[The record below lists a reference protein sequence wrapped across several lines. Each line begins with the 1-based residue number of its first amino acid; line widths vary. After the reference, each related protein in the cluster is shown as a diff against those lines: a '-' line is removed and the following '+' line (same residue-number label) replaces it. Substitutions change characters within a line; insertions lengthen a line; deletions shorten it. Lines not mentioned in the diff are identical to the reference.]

1 MEAAA
6 DPFLERLTAV
16 LAAVAGV
23 VAVALGGS
31 RATGAAQVLFA
42 LNRRYPSTRRARSP
56 QPQGSRSLS
65 PI

>member
-42 LNRRYPSTRRARSP
+42 LNRRYLTRRARSP